1 MTKKVSPTLQHRLY
15 VAPLPWA
22 ASHPTICTHLP
33 GNVIYPGEGY
43 EDEEYEE
50 EYYEDEALEES
61 GGKKRAKKAKKL
73 LRKLNVAKIGK
84 HIGRCRMLYIG

>member
-1 MTKKVSPTLQHRLY
+1 
-15 VAPLPWA
+15 
-22 ASHPTICTHLP
+22 
-33 GNVIYPGEGY
+33 VIYPGEGY
-43 EDEEYEE
+43 EDEENED

-84 HIGRCRMLYIG
+84 HIGTWQILLIRWLPQVTP